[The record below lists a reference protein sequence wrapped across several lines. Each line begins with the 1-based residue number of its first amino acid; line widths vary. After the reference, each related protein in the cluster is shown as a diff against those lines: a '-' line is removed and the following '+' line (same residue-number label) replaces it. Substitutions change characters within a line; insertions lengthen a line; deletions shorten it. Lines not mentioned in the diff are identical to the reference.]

1 MNANATDIELAV
13 EYAQAGNN
21 PTTIT
26 KVTSGW
32 VFLGLNQVLR
42 GCCLLVAE
50 PVVESIDDLEVETR
64 NQFFADMLRV
74 GRAIRKVTGADK
86 VNYLLLGN
94 KDPALHVHIVPRY
107 ADEADE
113 FRAHGPWKYSE
124 YVKFDIERDAALIR
138 QLKQE
143 IDRND

>member
-1 MNANATDIELAV
+1 M
-13 EYAQAGNN
+13 
-21 PTTIT
+21 
-26 KVTSGW
+26 
-32 VFLGLNQVLR
+32 
-42 GCCLLVAE
+42 VAE

-113 FRAHGPWKYSE
+113 FKAHGPWKYSE
-124 YVKFDIERDAALIR
+124 YVKFDIERDAVLIR

-143 IDRND
+143 IDCND